1 MMKILLIVVV
11 QGLQRL
17 ENLIILTKF
26 YVVFV
31 RRVYI
36 YATDRIHY
44 YKTVELFAKIIDNS
58 WAHMYID
65 WKMLSRLEIWSHCLK
80 VFTEFI

>member
-58 WAHMYID
+58 
-65 WKMLSRLEIWSHCLK
+65 
-80 VFTEFI
+80 